1 MGSGKKKQPSYQ
13 ATEST
18 IAPAIAVLEP
28 VPDIV
33 SPVTT
38 ETAGVVDTQS
48 MDADSALVA
57 EEPQEV
63 VIFEPFVQEADATL
77 VEPQMESTS
86 LAASLAAD
94 ELVTPVTDQF
104 AAEVLGAGAPGKPM
118 LLGGAED
125 RKSTRLNSCH
135 GSI

>member
-38 ETAGVVDTQS
+38 GVVDTQS
-48 MDADSALVA
+48 MDADSTLVA
-57 EEPQEV
+57 DEPQEV
-63 VIFEPFVQEADATL
+63 VIPEPFVQEADATL